1 MLVRDGPGRR
11 AQRISTPH
19 PPGNQA
25 SQEAGRVTTGLILL
39 VLVAALVTY
48 GYTRMR
54 RRMGMA
60 VTGRHWLTAMTA
72 TILAVLALWAYSTHR

>member
-1 MLVRDGPGRR
+1 MLMRDGPAQRGRR
-11 AQRISTPH
+11 IVPRT
-19 PPGNQA
+19 PGNQA
-25 SQEAGRVTTGLILL
+25 SQEAEEVTTGLILL
-39 VLVAALVTY
+39 VLVAVLVTY